1 MFINETIQTKVEKEY
16 DVAVCG
22 GGVAGIAA
30 ALAAARQGK
39 KTVLFERQFL
49 LGGLGT
55 VRNHYNIFAALRWIW
70 ASGILWYR
78 RGAFAAVH
86 FLWCGRQIS

>member
-1 MFINETIQTKVEKEY
+1 M
-16 DVAVCG
+16 
-22 GGVAGIAA
+22 AGIAA

-55 VRNHYNIFAALRWIW
+55 AGIVTIFLPLCDGFGHQVSRSARLCFCTCPFLMVRKAD
-70 ASGILWYR
+70 ILTT
-78 RGAFAAVH
+78 G
-86 FLWCGRQIS
+86 